1 MEVINKPNFS
11 VLHQS
16 VAFLRTDKRKWVCLG
31 LVVLVPLVYNSWRF
45 IPADIEI
52 PYYDNIIVFWW
63 SFSVN
68 FICLL
73 IAIGWMLTIPRKD
86 YVMKIIVSAFL
97 VYGIY
102 MTYVTLPFAN
112 VTPVYIDIIA
122 IVGSYIILYS
132 CIVYVQK
139 HYLEK
144 KQSYES
150 LHINLLHGLNHHRFM
165 GAVCRIEGM
174 VNVSNMED
182 HYREACEKEI
192 DELKET
198 FAYIIE
204 KYESLN

>member
-16 VAFLRTDKRKWVCLG
+16 VSFLRADKRKWVCLG
-31 LVVLVPLVYNSWRF
+31 LAFLVPVIYNSWRF
-45 IPADIEI
+45 MPADMEI
-52 PYYDNIIVFWW
+52 PYYESGAFFWW

-73 IAIGWMLTIPRKD
+73 IAIGWTLTIPRKD
-86 YVMKIIVSAFL
+86 YVMKLIVSAFL

-112 VTPVYIDIIA
+112 ITPVYVDIIA
-122 IVGSYIILYS
+122 IFGSYVILYG

-139 HYLEK
+139 NYLEK

-150 LHINLLHGLNHHRFM
+150 LHINLLHDLNHHRFM

-174 VNVSNMED
+174 VNVSSMEE
-182 HYREACEKEI
+182 HYRNACDKEI
-192 DELKET
+192 EELKET

-204 KYESLN
+204 KYESLE